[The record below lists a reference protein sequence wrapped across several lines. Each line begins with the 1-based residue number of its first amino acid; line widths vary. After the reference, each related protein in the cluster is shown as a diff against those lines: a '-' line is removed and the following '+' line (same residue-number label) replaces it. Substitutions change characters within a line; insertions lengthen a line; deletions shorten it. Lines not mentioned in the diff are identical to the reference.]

1 MFHKILPSILAASMA
16 LAPIITQAKTTDTP
30 KDNNSI
36 SQKKTN
42 IPNASNATPT
52 HNVNPK
58 NNNISNTATTAHID
72 LINITIQKQ
81 NPTTQEYDTTLA
93 NVNIPINDTNN
104 TANQPQKFSQ
114 EERVSVNNTSNE
126 YTNTTISKISGQM
139 IHDTRMNTTTISLAI
154 VQAIHHQYKNDE
166 MSVDIP
172 YVTTYNIQGTLTKT
186 HETLTFFNK
195 DNKYRITVTNK
206 QLPATPAK

>member
-16 LAPIITQAKTTDTP
+16 LAPMITQAKTTDTP

-58 NNNISNTATTAHID
+58 NNNISNAATTAHID

-93 NVNIPINDTNN
+93 NFNIPINDTNK
-104 TANQPQKFSQ
+104 PQEFYQ
-114 EERVSVNNTSNE
+114 EKKIPAKNIGKQHTNPIVLKISG
-126 YTNTTISKISGQM
+126 YIAQKKLDNTTILALCISEE
-139 IHDTRMNTTTISLAI
+139 TY
-154 VQAIHHQYKNDE
+154 HHYKNE
-166 MSVDIP
+166 GMSIDIP
-172 YVTTYNIQGTLTKT
+172 YVYTSNFREVLKNKSDS
-186 HETLTFFNK
+186 LTFFSKNNEYK
-195 DNKYRITVTNK
+195 ITVTNK